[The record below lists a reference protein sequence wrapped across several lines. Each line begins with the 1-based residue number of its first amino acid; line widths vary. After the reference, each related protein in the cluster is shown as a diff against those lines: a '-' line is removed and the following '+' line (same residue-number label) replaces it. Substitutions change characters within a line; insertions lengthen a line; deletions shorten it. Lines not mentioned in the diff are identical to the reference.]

1 MRENVLSL
9 LDQNTKL
16 YGERIALG
24 KRNKYGWKELTYKG
38 LGLLTKQICKLF
50 DYRFANAKR

>member
-16 YGERIALG
+16 YGEKNSIRQKEINMVG
-24 KRNKYGWKELTYKG
+24 KN
-38 LGLLTKQICKLF
+38 
-50 DYRFANAKR
+50 